1 MLVTLYLFILVSYFS
16 GKRRGTGL
24 KVTVSVQDKRGSR
37 TQYYGETD
45 RLFDFKKWHNI
56 TVRFQDT
63 QSLVRIFVNDKMIA
77 VKEFKGFDIFP
88 NDAELRLAQV
98 YAVDAEDLGDIKN
111 RFKVS
116 HSQEKKNV
124 PQREILDSLTRG
136 SKKCDNSP
144 FNFDAHYTM
153 LSLELLL
160 ASGV

>member
-1 MLVTLYLFILVSYFS
+1 MLVALYLFILVSYFS

-56 TVRFQDT
+56 TVRFQDA
-63 QSLVRIFVNDKMIA
+63 QSLIRIFVDDKMIA

-88 NDAELRLAQV
+88 WWRWTSTGSSLRSRRGRSWWYQ
-98 YAVDAEDLGDIKN
+98 EQI
-111 RFKVS
+111 
-116 HSQEKKNV
+116 HSKSFSREKNV

-136 SKKCDNSP
+136 SKRCDNSP

>member
-1 MLVTLYLFILVSYFS
+1 MLVALYLFTLFSYFS
-16 GKRRGTGL
+16 GNRRGKGL

-56 TVRFQDT
+56 SVRFQDA
-63 QSLVRIFVNDKMIA
+63 QSLVRIFVDDKMIA

-88 NDAELRLAQV
+88 DDAELRLAQV

-116 HSQEKKNV
+116 HSQEKKMYRKGRFLT
-124 PQREILDSLTRG
+124 PLREALKSVKIAPSISTPIIQCCLWS
-136 SKKCDNSP
+136 CC
-144 FNFDAHYTM
+144 
-153 LSLELLL
+153 
-160 ASGV
+160 